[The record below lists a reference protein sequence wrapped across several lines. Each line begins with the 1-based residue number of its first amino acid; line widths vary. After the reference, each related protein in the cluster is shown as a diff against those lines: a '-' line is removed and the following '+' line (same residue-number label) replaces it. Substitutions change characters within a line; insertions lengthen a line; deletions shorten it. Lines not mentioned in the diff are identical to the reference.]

1 MQLRKPATAILALA
15 LSAGLAQADD
25 AAPVA
30 GSTLDKIAKNG
41 VIVVGHRESSVPFSY
56 YDNQQKVVGYSQ
68 DYSNAIVEAVKK
80 KLNKPD
86 LQVKL
91 IPITSQNRI
100 PLLQN
105 GTFDFEC
112 GSTTNN
118 VERQKQAAFSDTIF
132 VVGTRLLTKK
142 GGDIKDFA
150 DLKGKAVVV
159 TSGTTSEVLLNK
171 LNEEQKMNMRI
182 ISAKDHGDSF
192 RTLESGRAVA
202 FMMDD
207 ALLAGERA
215 KAKKPDNW
223 DIVGKP
229 QSQEAYGCM
238 LRKDDPQF
246 KKLMDDTIAQ
256 VQTSGE
262 AEKWF
267 DEKGIFTVFFCR
279 FIPVVRSLISIPA
292 GIARMKWGPFLLFTT
307 LGSLIWNTVLISL
320 GSIAGEHW
328 ETIVSYV
335 SAYSKV
341 GFAILIVV
349 IVIAYL
355 WYRRKTNKQK

>member
-1 MQLRKPATAILALA
+1 MHMRKLALA
-15 LSAGLAQADD
+15 LLLAGMASGVAHAED
-25 AAPVA
+25 AAKPDASVD
-30 GSTLDKIAKNG
+30 TLKKIKDNG

-68 DYSNAIVEAVKK
+68 DYSNLIVDAIKK
-80 KLNKPD
+80 KLNAPD

-118 VERQKQAAFSDTIF
+118 LERQQQAAFSNTIF

-142 GGDIKDFA
+142 GSEVKDFK
-150 DLKGKAVVV
+150 DLAGKAVVV

-171 LNEEQKMNMRI
+171 LNEKDKMNMRI

-215 KAKKPDNW
+215 KAKKPDQW
-223 DIVGKP
+223 DIVGTP
-229 QSQEAYGCM
+229 QSQEAYGCK
-238 LRKDDPQF
+238 LRKNDPAF
-246 KKLMDDTIAQ
+246 KTLLDETIATA
-256 VQTSGE
+256 QTSGV
-262 AEKWF
+262 AEKSFDRWF
-267 DEKGIFTVFFCR
+267 KNPIPPKNLNLNFSLSDE
-279 FIPVVRSLISIPA
+279 
-292 GIARMKWGPFLLFTT
+292 MKVLFKAPNDKA
-307 LGSLIWNTVLISL
+307 LN
-320 GSIAGEHW
+320 
-328 ETIVSYV
+328 
-335 SAYSKV
+335 
-341 GFAILIVV
+341 
-349 IVIAYL
+349 
-355 WYRRKTNKQK
+355 

>member
-1 MQLRKPATAILALA
+1 MQLRKLA
-15 LSAGLAQADD
+15 LSLLLISATGSLAHAEELT
-25 AAPVA
+25 
-30 GSTLDKIAKNG
+30 GTLKKVKDNG
-41 VIVVGHRESSVPFSY
+41 VIVIGHRESSVPFSY

-68 DYSNAIVEAVKK
+68 AYSDKIIEAVRK
-80 KLNKPD
+80 KLDAPN

-105 GTFDFEC
+105 GTYDLEC

-118 VERQKQAAFSDTIF
+118 LERQQQVAFSDTIF
-132 VVGTRLLTKK
+132 IIGTRLLTKK
-142 GGDIKDFA
+142 DSGIKDFS
-150 DLKGKAVVV
+150 DLAGKAVVV

-171 LNEEQKMNMRI
+171 MNEEKKLNMRI

-215 KAKKPDNW
+215 KAKNPDEW
-223 DIVGKP
+223 VITGTP
-229 QSQEAYGCM
+229 QSREAYGCM

-246 KKLMDDTIAQ
+246 KQLVDATISQ

-267 DEKGIFTVFFCR
+267 DTWFKQP
-279 FIPVVRSLISIPA
+279 IPPKNLNMSFALSDD
-292 GIARMKWGPFLLFTT
+292 MKALFKAPNDKA
-307 LGSLIWNTVLISL
+307 L
-320 GSIAGEHW
+320 
-328 ETIVSYV
+328 
-335 SAYSKV
+335 
-341 GFAILIVV
+341 
-349 IVIAYL
+349 
-355 WYRRKTNKQK
+355 

>member
-1 MQLRKPATAILALA
+1 MQMRKLA
-15 LSAGLAQADD
+15 LSLLLLGTAASVAQAEDL
-25 AAPVA
+25 A
-30 GSTLDKIAKNG
+30 GTLKKVKDNG
-41 VIVVGHRESSVPFSY
+41 VIVIGHRESSVPFSY
-56 YDNQQKVVGYSQ
+56 YDNTQKVVGYSQ
-68 DYSNAIVEAVKK
+68 AYSDKIVEAVKK
-80 KLNKPD
+80 KLDAPN

-91 IPITSQNRI
+91 LPITSQNRI

-105 GTFDFEC
+105 GTFDLEC

-118 VERQKQAAFSDTIF
+118 LERQKQAAFSNTIF

-142 GGDIKDFA
+142 DSGVKDFPDLA
-150 DLKGKAVVV
+150 DKTVVV

-171 LNEEQKMNMRI
+171 LNEEKQMKMRI

-215 KAKKPDNW
+215 KAKNANQW
-223 DIVGKP
+223 DIVGKA
-229 QSQEAYGCM
+229 QSEEAYGCM

-246 KKLMDDTIAQ
+246 KKLVDDTIAE

-267 DEKGIFTVFFCR
+267 DRWFKQP
-279 FIPVVRSLISIPA
+279 IPPKDLNLNFALSDE
-292 GIARMKWGPFLLFTT
+292 MKALFKAPNDKA
-307 LGSLIWNTVLISL
+307 LN
-320 GSIAGEHW
+320 
-328 ETIVSYV
+328 
-335 SAYSKV
+335 
-341 GFAILIVV
+341 
-349 IVIAYL
+349 
-355 WYRRKTNKQK
+355 

>member
-1 MQLRKPATAILALA
+1 MHMRKLALA
-15 LSAGLAQADD
+15 LLLAGMASGVAHAED
-25 AAPVA
+25 AAKPDASVD
-30 GSTLDKIAKNG
+30 TLKKIKDNG

-68 DYSNAIVEAVKK
+68 DYSNLIVDAIKK
-80 KLNKPD
+80 KLNAPD

-118 VERQKQAAFSDTIF
+118 LERQQQAAFSNTIF

-142 GGDIKDFA
+142 GSEVKDFK
-150 DLKGKAVVV
+150 DLAGKPVVV

-171 LNEEQKMNMRI
+171 LNEKDKMNMRI

-215 KAKKPDNW
+215 KAKKPDQW
-223 DIVGKP
+223 DIVGTP

-238 LRKDDPQF
+238 LRKNDPAF
-246 KKLMDDTIAQ
+246 KALLDETIASA
-256 VQTSGE
+256 QTSGV
-262 AEKWF
+262 AEKSFDRWF
-267 DEKGIFTVFFCR
+267 KNPIPPKNLNLNFSLSDE
-279 FIPVVRSLISIPA
+279 
-292 GIARMKWGPFLLFTT
+292 MKVLFKAPNDKA
-307 LGSLIWNTVLISL
+307 LN
-320 GSIAGEHW
+320 
-328 ETIVSYV
+328 
-335 SAYSKV
+335 
-341 GFAILIVV
+341 
-349 IVIAYL
+349 
-355 WYRRKTNKQK
+355 